1 LEGNTIY
8 IKIYREKSYKFTQKI
23 LMIILPLCAIGEDA
37 KSRRGIALPR
47 RDGGL
52 RPP

>member
-8 IKIYREKSYKFTQKI
+8 IKIYREKSYKFTEKI
-23 LMIILPLCAIGEDA
+23 LRIILPLCAIGEDA